1 MLVLEE
7 AVEAGPRKEPMESSK
22 KLLLLP
28 LTLALLV
35 GCILLDNGLLEEKE
49 NIILSALHIG
59 GIYQFFRPVDSLAPT
74 VNSPDRKLVNFTS
87 VHSDIG
93 QQESKA
99 CLLKEMS
106 HNSAKV

>member
-35 GCILLDNGLLEEKE
+35 GCILLDNGLLEEKD

-59 GIYQFFRPVDSLAPT
+59 GIYQFFVRWI
-74 VNSPDRKLVNFTS
+74 
-87 VHSDIG
+87 H
-93 QQESKA
+93 
-99 CLLKEMS
+99 
-106 HNSAKV
+106 

>member
-35 GCILLDNGLLEEKE
+35 GCILLDNGLLEEKD
-49 NIILSALHIG
+49 NIILSALHIA
-59 GIYQFFRPVDSLAPT
+59 QRCVLPVSFT
-74 VNSPDRKLVNFTS
+74 VD
-87 VHSDIG
+87 
-93 QQESKA
+93 
-99 CLLKEMS
+99 LLWQ
-106 HNSAKV
+106 

>member
-35 GCILLDNGLLEEKE
+35 GCILLDNGLLEEKD
-49 NIILSALHIG
+49 NIILSALHID
-59 GIYQFFRPVDSLAPT
+59 GIFQFICSLDSLST
-74 VNSPDRKLVNFTS
+74 GRKTGKFHLC
-87 VHSDIG
+87 
-93 QQESKA
+93 A
-99 CLLKEMS
+99 L
-106 HNSAKV
+106 

>member
-35 GCILLDNGLLEEKE
+35 GCILLDNGLLEEKDK
-49 NIILSALHIG
+49 IILSARI
-59 GIYQFFRPVDSLAPT
+59 
-74 VNSPDRKLVNFTS
+74 
-87 VHSDIG
+87 
-93 QQESKA
+93 E
-99 CLLKEMS
+99 CLLIHSEKTTKFEKKIS
-106 HNSAKV
+106 QAYLA

>member
-35 GCILLDNGLLEEKE
+35 GCILLDNGLLEEKD
-49 NIILSALHIG
+49 NIILSAMHID
-59 GIYQFFRPVDSLAPT
+59 GIHQSICSVD
-74 VNSPDRKLVNFTS
+74 
-87 VHSDIG
+87 
-93 QQESKA
+93 
-99 CLLKEMS
+99 LLKYGFCKKLLLSSLFFQVSVDLE
-106 HNSAKV
+106 KK